1 MSTGMASKYTLLPE
15 DNRVDVGAAPSQ
27 GLIRRVIKV
36 FLCIT
41 LGTALAIGV
50 HNFQTVLS
58 AVDGPSATQ
67 DEPGAVSRC
76 PTNIPL
82 AASPPVPVNLWT
94 PLTVSETYNISSW
107 LSAPDRNLNLTRG
120 DRAGLADNFIY
131 LIEAYPPSKTAALAY
146 LDQTA
151 NSSVSPPDRYARVTL
166 HEGAAREP
174 VVRDYLVGPLPVG
187 EDTTMRPLTE
197 IYHRPDIPYN
207 ARGYTVP
214 FSELSPLLLRIMTP
228 LAEATQELFGGVALG
243 HANDTLVAAAIGP
256 YSFDGTWRRAWLP
269 LRRNVPGQWLH
280 PVGFFLYVDFS
291 GTDTSNWSLLKIVYN
306 HQIFD
311 STDSFLEAFHNGT
324 LRRLPKRPD
333 QEPHHSLLLPPSSA
347 PPGRPIPSSAPP
359 SLEWS
364 TRVRPRTAP
373 RDLSELPGP
382 RQISTGGARFRLDRA
397 TQYISWMGWA
407 MYLGFGRDMG
417 MSLWDIRFLGTRLI
431 YELAPQEAIAQY
443 AGNDPMQTSTAWLD
457 RFFGMGSA
465 VRDLLP
471 GYDCPADATYLPATT
486 HGHAGSLTRRRAI
499 CVFEHDTAR
508 PISRHTGYAPGEF
521 GAVKGYVLIVRSIS
535 TVGNYDY
542 LQRTVVFD
550 YIFHLDGTIEVR
562 LSASGYLQAGY
573 WEPAQEGYGAAIRE
587 TTMGSLHDHVIN
599 YKVDLDVVGLRNTL
613 LATRTAQEE
622 RTAPWFDDDWG
633 STFVQQKI
641 TREYITSEDDARLVY
656 PENLQGIYALVNIEE
671 ENSWGMPRGYAIHPG
686 YSPVHNTVVGSKR
699 LLRNANWAK
708 YNMAVSLRKDTE
720 PSSSSM
726 WNLNLPGAPPVDFDQ
741 FFDGENIT
749 QADLVAWVNVGTHH
763 LTQAEDSPNT
773 RTNLAAFFITPLNY
787 FDADMSMDAL
797 NAVLLSPPDN
807 PGGPWGVDEYGVNM
821 GHCVPA
827 AIPPLEYSGVLGF
840 DVDGKPAAAATSEQ
854 LRREAEMYHRI
865 KIEL

>member
-1 MSTGMASKYTLLPE
+1 MAGKYTLLARDE
-15 DNRVDVGAAPSQ
+15 LVQTIAP
-27 GLIRRVIKV
+27 RRLVLRRLAIS
-36 FLCIT
+36 LLLL
-41 LGTALAIGV
+41 LGTAAISILLI
-50 HNFQTVLS
+50 HPPRPAPVLEQLPTPLS
-58 AVDGPSATQ
+58 SGDSGAIAHCPSNLPPPAT
-67 DEPGAVSRC
+67 
-76 PTNIPL
+76 
-82 AASPPVPVNLWT
+82 PPVPVNLWM
-94 PLTVSETYNISSW
+94 PLTVSETVSISSW
-107 LSAPDRNLNLTRG
+107 LSSEDRGLNLTHG
-120 DRAGLADNFIY
+120 DAAGLSDNFIY
-131 LIEAYPPSKTAALAY
+131 LIEAFPPPKAAALAY
-146 LDQTA
+146 LDQSA
-151 NSSVSPPDRYARVTL
+151 DAPVSAPGRYARVTL
-166 HEGAAREP
+166 HLGAEDEP
-174 VVRDYLVGPLPVG
+174 VVRDYLVGPLPVN
-187 EDTTMRPLTE
+187 EDTSIRPLTE
-197 IYHRPDIPYN
+197 IYHIPEIPYN

-214 FSELSPLLLRIMTP
+214 FAELSPLLLRVMAP
-228 LAEATQELFGGVALG
+228 LAEATQELFDGVALG
-243 HANDTLVAAAIGP
+243 RPNDTLVAAAIGP
-256 YSFDGTWRRAWLP
+256 YSFDGAWRRAWIP

-291 GTDTSNWSLLKIVYN
+291 GTDPAQWRLLKIVYN

-311 STDSFLEAFHNGT
+311 TIESFLEAFHNGT

-333 QEPHHSLLLPPSSA
+333 QDPHNTPSSLSSSPSSA
-347 PPGRPIPSSAPP
+347 APPRRPSPTSVPP

-364 TRVRPRTAP
+364 TRVRPQTPP

-382 RQISTGGARFRLDRA
+382 RQISTSGVRFRLDRR
-397 TQYISWMGWA
+397 TQYVSWMGWGLY
-407 MYLGFGRDMG
+407 MGFGRDMG
-417 MSLWDIRFLGTRLI
+417 MSLWDVRFMGTRLI

-457 RFFGMGSA
+457 RFFGMGAA

-471 GYDCPADATYLPATT
+471 GYDCPADAAYLPATT
-486 HGHAGSLTRRRAI
+486 HGHAGSLVRARAV

-508 PISRHTGYAPGEF
+508 PISRHTGYGPGEF
-521 GAVKGYVLIVRSIS
+521 GAVKGYVLVVRSIS
-535 TVGNYDY
+535 T
-542 LQRTVVFD
+542 FD

-599 YKVDLDVVGLRNTL
+599 YKVDLDVVGPRNTL

-641 TREYITSEDDARLVY
+641 TREYITNEDDARLVY
-656 PENLQGIYALVNIEE
+656 PPNFQGGYALVNTEE
-671 ENSWGMPRGYAIHPG
+671 TNAWGIPRGYAIHPG

-708 YNMAVSLRKDTE
+708 YNLAVSLRKDAE

-749 QADLVAWVNVGTHH
+749 QVDLVAWVNVGMHH

-773 RTNLAAFFITPLNY
+773 RTNLAASSFFITPLNY
-787 FDADMSMDAL
+787 FDSDISLDAL
-797 NAVLLSPPDN
+797 NAVLLSPPGK
-807 PGGPWGVDEYGVNM
+807 PGDRWGFEDYGVSP

-827 AIPPLEYSGVLGF
+827 PVPPFEYPGVQAFGL
-840 DVDGKPAAAATSEQ
+840 DGKPAVPASAEEM
-854 LRREAEMYHRI
+854 RKEAELYHRI